1 MILNF
6 NGDDDIQEED
16 DAGLESER
24 APAATAAQKSLQESS
39 KKVEKQ
45 ESLKQ
50 KSNALYAVQKRGSSI
65 STSNQAGMTDE
76 SLANEDDIPKRNNHL
91 DVAKKNRGMTSRA
104 TWGKGPAPSASPP
117 SSTRSLL
124 KIPMKTAT
132 KMMTMRRRRMTI
144 RMSLGRKVPRRST
157 RTRRSK
163 KTMKKERAR
172 TRSTR
177 ARERIPAPARR

>member
-91 DVAKKNRGMTSRA
+91 DVAKKNRGMTYSGDLGEGARA
-104 TWGKGPAPSASPP
+104 KRQPTKFNKKPP
-117 SSTRSLL
+117 KDSDEDSDEDDDDEEEEDDD
-124 KIPMKTAT
+124 KNE
-132 KMMTMRRRRMTI
+132 
-144 RMSLGRKVPRRST
+144 PRQEGSQEINSDT
-157 RTRRSK
+157 EEQEDDEEGES
-163 KTMKKERAR
+163 EN
-172 TRSTR
+172 S
-177 ARERIPAPARR
+177 